1 MKGDVYVMFDV
12 GQYQMFV
19 VFYYLFDKLCCW
31 INFGGFG
38 MMGFG
43 LFVVLGVKMVLLE
56 EIVVCVIGDGSIQ
69 MNIQELFIVL

>member
-1 MKGDVYVMFDV
+1 
-12 GQYQMFV
+12 MFV

-56 EIVVCVIGDGSIQ
+56 EIVVCVIGDGSI
-69 MNIQELFIVL
+69 